1 MYFDFEDYH
10 PSIEPVGRALT
21 PLEMVLLTII
31 FHLLMVILILVS
43 PKWLPRFLPGF
54 LQTRPAPPIVLQQPR
69 EQPRF
74 VFVQPRVERPA
85 PRPPERA
92 EPSDLDR
99 RAAAPERSPKP
110 TNDLP
115 FSRGNSPNRVDE
127 AQRQAMIARGRGPQ
141 PEPAAGSPAET
152 PPQPNPA
159 DAPKVADSQ
168 SSLQL
173 PSARPSTSGASGK
186 SSTSGGSLGDALRN
200 LQRYTQGE
208 AFDNQG
214 GTGGQFGPEIQFDT
228 KGVEFGPWIRR
239 FIAQVK
245 RNWFIPYAAM
255 SNKGHVVV
263 TFNVH
268 KDGSI
273 TDLSVVGPCPI
284 DAFNNAAVGALAGS
298 NPTQPLPPEYPAD
311 KAFFTVTFFYNE
323 TPPR

>member
-1 MYFDFEDYH
+1 
-10 PSIEPVGRALT
+10 
-21 PLEMVLLTII
+21 MVLLTII

-43 PKWLPRFLPGF
+43 PKWLPQILPKF
-54 LQTRPAPPIVLQQPR
+54 LQQVPVPVVQQAR
-69 EQPRF
+69 EEPRF
-74 VFVQPRVERPA
+74 VFVQPRVERPVLK
-85 PRPPERA
+85 PPERA
-92 EPSDLDR
+92 EASDLNR
-99 RAAAPERSPKP
+99 RSAAPERARKP
-110 TNDLP
+110 TNELP
-115 FSRGNSPNRVDE
+115 FNRGNSPNRVEELQRRAE
-127 AQRQAMIARGRGPQ
+127 AARGRGPQ
-141 PEPAAGSPAET
+141 PDPAAGPPVEA
-152 PPQPNPA
+152 PQP
-159 DAPKVADSQ
+159 DTTAPRVPESQ
-168 SSLQL
+168 SALQF
-173 PSARPSTSGASGK
+173 PSPRPPATDGAEGRAPRA
-186 SSTSGGSLGDALRN
+186 GGSLGDALRN

-208 AFDNQG
+208 IFDNQG
-214 GTGGQFGPEIQFDT
+214 GGGGQFGPEIQFDT

-284 DAFNNAAVGALAGS
+284 DAFNNAAVGALASS

-311 KAFFTVTFFYNE
+311 KAFFTVTFYYNE